1 MRQLRFLPVAP
12 KRVQRGGACGSVAV
26 RVMVPVWIQTVGTL
40 SQLFL
45 SVPVY
50 PHKFVLM
57 TPQVFK
63 PSFVSPVNAMPQLLC
78 QFVVSSHNDQLIAI
92 FRILPCL
99 MPPATKIKSCGS
111 RVAKHLPCFSHA

>member
-1 MRQLRFLPVAP
+1 
-12 KRVQRGGACGSVAV
+12 
-26 RVMVPVWIQTVGTL
+26 MVPVWIQTVGTL

-92 FRILPCL
+92 FPDLALSDASCYKNKKLRKQSCKTSALFQSRL
-99 MPPATKIKSCGS
+99 GFWPAAVPEGLLCNY
-111 RVAKHLPCFSHA
+111 L